1 MLSSALDGAAEG
13 GRASSSG
20 PHLLRDVELVHH
32 SELVVHLDAALHQ
45 LQLRE
50 WQVAEVELVDF
61 V

>member
-1 MLSSALDGAAEG
+1 
-13 GRASSSG
+13 
-20 PHLLRDVELVHH
+20 LRDVELVHH